1 MEDNTFEFE
10 GLDKEHMK
18 TMSSCL
24 TTLTKVGYAVQFKVT
39 EEGLLQSLTTKDEF
53 KPDEVKITNFYRFE
67 GESDPSD
74 NAILYA
80 IKTNTGEKGTLIDA
94 FGIYNEPLV
103 DDFLKE
109 VETIT
114 KRAHDKD

>member
-1 MEDNTFEFE
+1 MEDTNFEFD

-18 TMSSCL
+18 TMTSCL
-24 TTLTKVGYAVQFKVT
+24 NSLTKVGYDVQFKVT
-39 EEGLLQSLTTKDEF
+39 EEGKLQSLTTKVEF
-53 KPDEVKITNFYRFE
+53 AADEVKITNFYRFE

-74 NAILYA
+74 SAILYA
-80 IKTNTGEKGTLIDA
+80 IKTDTGEKGTLIDA

-109 VETIT
+109 VEDIK
-114 KRAHDKD
+114 KRDHKD